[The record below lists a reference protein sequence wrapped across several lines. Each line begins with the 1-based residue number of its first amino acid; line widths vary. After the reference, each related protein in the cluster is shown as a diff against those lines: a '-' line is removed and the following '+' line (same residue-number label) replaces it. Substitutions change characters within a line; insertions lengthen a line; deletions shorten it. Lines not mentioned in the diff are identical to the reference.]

1 MQNFRRVFILFKD
14 VLSVIP
20 EFSKLC
26 ESDKMTLGKSRFSV
40 FYWWLLCCWIAKCGS
55 SGVCYSN
62 GSYFPL
68 DTNFQPIP
76 DLKGIT
82 ELAIEAVSKPLAR
95 LCLTEEEILIG
106 SVFAVFFEYPLPPK
120 MPHAS
125 TQILS
130 NARDRYIQC
139 MINVSSCSEVQSALR
154 LAEISLIFPSIT
166 VGKLNGIKNSKSFQ
180 NFMTPKILNFQNLVH
195 LTSDNI
201 KVLDAMRVLEADQLF
216 RDVFIVKP

>member
-1 MQNFRRVFILFKD
+1 MRGIVFFFKQKINLFTKKFKNQKK
-14 VLSVIP
+14 IP
-20 EFSKLC
+20 
-26 ESDKMTLGKSRFSV
+26 
-40 FYWWLLCCWIAKCGS
+40 
-55 SGVCYSN
+55 SN
-62 GSYFPL
+62 M
-68 DTNFQPIP
+68 
-76 DLKGIT
+76 
-82 ELAIEAVSKPLAR
+82 
-95 LCLTEEEILIG
+95 CLTRNH
-106 SVFAVFFEYPLPPK
+106 SSDPLPPK